1 MITWI
6 SIDDSGYKGYI
17 ETQKRDVQ
25 VERARKK
32 RGPSSHHLTVFSLL
46 GISDVARYV
55 PHQLPIVPHSPSHSQ
70 IDGKRVEKKE
80 IKQAKRSRCQKDL
93 LLPLPNVYFLF
104 FLYTAT
110 YCFSYTAVRIIL
122 PSRSYSFFTLG
133 QIFDLKK

>member
-17 ETQKRDVQ
+17 ETQKGDVQ
-25 VERARKK
+25 VEREQERKEDLLHIIL
-32 RGPSSHHLTVFSLL
+32 RYSHFSEYRMLLVMYLTSSLSSLTLL
-46 GISDVARYV
+46 PTPKQR
-55 PHQLPIVPHSPSHSQ
+55 
-70 IDGKRVEKKE
+70 GKRVEKKE

-122 PSRSYSFFTLG
+122 PSRSYSFLHQHRFS
-133 QIFDLKK
+133 I